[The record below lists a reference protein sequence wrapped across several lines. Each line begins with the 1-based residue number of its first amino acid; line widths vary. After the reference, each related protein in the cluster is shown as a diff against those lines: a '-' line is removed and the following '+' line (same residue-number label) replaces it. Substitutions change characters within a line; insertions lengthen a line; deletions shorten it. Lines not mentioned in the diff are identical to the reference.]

1 MMTPFLFSTNIATLP
16 ARWRGNAF
24 SAAHW
29 IGCYAA
35 RGVAP
40 GPELKAG
47 LARMRFA
54 LPQSMPS
61 LYRLSNQP
69 TMKNDGG
76 FNGLVVHPHCRRVRG
91 GVAFRLEMVS
101 EVPPDGRR

>member
-1 MMTPFLFSTNIATLP
+1 MLLAQLTGSVVMPREAL
-16 ARWRGNAF
+16 R
-24 SAAHW
+24 
-29 IGCYAA
+29 
-35 RGVAP
+35 P
-40 GPELKAG
+40 GLQLKAG

-76 FNGLVVHPHCRRVRG
+76 FNGLVVHSHCGRVRG
-91 GVAFRLEMVS
+91 SVAFRLEMVS
-101 EVPPDGRR
+101 EVLQMVAVDSGYSHFYTYDVSVGGVC